1 MQGIATMLAIPGSAA
16 RFLRCL
22 LAGLAVGL
30 LSVPLVQPARAQDA
44 HEETVVWQTNITV
57 PVLGTTMLG
66 TLTTTFNEA
75 TGQGDW
81 RFQGTVDGQFA
92 TASGAGSYA
101 AGGSAMTIKMTSIED
116 WRMPGVSPP
125 AMPATASVRE
135 VGALAYASFGPAVGV
150 PVAVNPSLDGPLT
163 SGTFI
168 LTTPGSGA
176 SNVTELPATGLAPN
190 AMADEPDRAQ
200 QPVALIVAMLLGLAG
215 IALAARRVH
224 ALRRAA

>member
-1 MQGIATMLAIPGSAA
+1 MLANPGSAA
-16 RFLRCL
+16 RLLRCL

-30 LSVPLVQPARAQDA
+30 LSVPLVQPARAQEA

-92 TASGAGSYA
+92 TASGAGSYEA
-101 AGGSAMTIKMTSIED
+101 EGSSMVIKMTSVEN

-163 SGTFI
+163 SGAFT

-176 SNVTELPATGLAPN
+176 SNVTELPATGLAPSTQPSQ
-190 AMADEPDRAQ
+190 DWRRA
-200 QPVALIVAMLLGLAG
+200 ALPAAVLSLVTGLAW
-215 IALAARRVH
+215 AARRTFT
-224 ALRRAA
+224 LRRAA